1 MPSQPLI
8 SVLLPAFNAA
18 DTLDACLRSVLR
30 RRAVLRL
37 QEQLALIEADATL
50 AAVGCHVRIAPRRDL
65 TDGSREYETWING
78 LASAEDVSRDAFIEC
93 PVVHPTLFARRD
105 RLAALGYRDRGW
117 AEDYDLVLRMLIGG
131 ERIGVLPRRRLVWRD
146 TPGRMW
152 RTRGPYRRFLPPGQ

>member
-1 MPSQPLI
+1 
-8 SVLLPAFNAA
+8 
-18 DTLDACLRSVLR
+18 
-30 RRAVLRL
+30 
-37 QEQLALIEADATL
+37 
-50 AAVGCHVRIAPRRDL
+50 VGCHVRIAPRRDL

-78 LASAEDVSRDAFIEC
+78 LASAEDVSRNAFVEC

-152 RTRGPYRRFLPPGQ
+152 RTRGPYRRERLVACKAAFLAASFLATTPRYVLWGYGGTAR